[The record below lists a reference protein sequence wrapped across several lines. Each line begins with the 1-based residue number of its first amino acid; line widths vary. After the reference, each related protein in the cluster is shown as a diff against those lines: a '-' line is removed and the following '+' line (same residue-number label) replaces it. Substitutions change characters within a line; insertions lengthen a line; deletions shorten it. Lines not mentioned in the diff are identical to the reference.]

1 MRMILNKENKM
12 NTLLI
17 AKALRTTFNTMQK
30 DLLSQSYMDDD
41 FLIQQVREMQDTYEE
56 FKKITEELKKNSPSD
71 YNKLLGI

>member
-1 MRMILNKENKM
+1 M